1 MEVKKSLLFFVLLLT
16 GLVYAAHALVIW
28 VLQLT
33 GIGSYDVV
41 VTDHLVFFGVFLI
54 SGYVLG
60 LSKHVFTT
68 NLFFP
73 AAYKNAREYLWFL
86 ILLCFAGG
94 ILNIIDKYLIT
105 LMRPIDCLSEIRFAW
120 IEVSAY
126 IKRSPIHSFV
136 SFSGNALSSL
146 LYPLLVILN
155 ISFLSANPTHR
166 KCTLGQFVVIIF
178 LILFYCA
185 SFGSR
190 NLMFSFMAMS
200 FTVTMLYLYF
210 NTTKHQVV
218 KSCVSTIVTLA
229 IGSIFVFVLTANRV
243 DCGWSDSGQERL
255 ERHYVYLKEFEDEI
269 PINLVHSINQNAPM
283 SQCSVCLLAGLY
295 LSHGVANHQM
305 VFNDNKIGENYLTG
319 FLQSKLQ
326 FLYPFEVIEV
336 TKYFRGG
343 ITMVGA
349 VKHDYGYLGVLGFGL
364 ICAGVLKLILLSF
377 AAATNYI
384 RTFACIMLTLYFYSI
399 AVSVMFFPLMTMPFS
414 IMSFG
419 FLLFWIFNIFVSL
432 RDRGDCKSYQLHK

>member
-1 MEVKKSLLFFVLLLT
+1 M
-16 GLVYAAHALVIW
+16 
-28 VLQLT
+28 
-33 GIGSYDVV
+33 
-41 VTDHLVFFGVFLI
+41 
-54 SGYVLG
+54 
-60 LSKHVFTT
+60 
-68 NLFFP
+68 
-73 AAYKNAREYLWFL
+73 
-86 ILLCFAGG
+86 
-94 ILNIIDKYLIT
+94 
-105 LMRPIDCLSEIRFAW
+105 
-120 IEVSAY
+120 
-126 IKRSPIHSFV
+126 
-136 SFSGNALSSL
+136 
-146 LYPLLVILN
+146 
-155 ISFLSANPTHR
+155 
-166 KCTLGQFVVIIF
+166 
-178 LILFYCA
+178 
-185 SFGSR
+185 
-190 NLMFSFMAMS
+190 
-200 FTVTMLYLYF
+200 
-210 NTTKHQVV
+210 
-218 KSCVSTIVTLA
+218 
-229 IGSIFVFVLTANRV
+229 TANRV

-384 RTFACIMLTLYFYSI
+384 RTLH
-399 AVSVMFFPLMTMPFS
+399 VS
-414 IMSFG
+414 
-419 FLLFWIFNIFVSL
+419 
-432 RDRGDCKSYQLHK
+432 C